1 MKNTKLHDA
10 AMDAA
15 LEKYIHSHAE
25 QVAHTRVRE
34 NNITWLIITMLLCL
48 IFIGFEI
55 LKH

>member
-1 MKNTKLHDA
+1 MENKNIHDA

-15 LEKYIHSHAE
+15 LEKYIHTHAE
-25 QVAHTRVRE
+25 QVASARIRE

-55 LKH
+55 LKR